1 MQKESPRTRGFEGC
15 YSHYFAGG
23 FVLRRC
29 RNSIR
34 RYSAAPK
41 REFRSQ
47 FSLFPLDGVDS
58 AVPSLQLHPVFG
70 AVSSQ
75 VPPGD
80 TMSCFV
86 SFGDKSWDSLK
97 YFFQIQDFDFLF
109 LSQRAQRGALG
120 GSIALKTPV
129 LKLNRPLT
137 RKPPAAIVG
146 ELTQVACATF
156 AKPQVAGLR
165 HRRER

>member
-1 MQKESPRTRGFEGC
+1 MTL
-15 YSHYFAGG
+15 
-23 FVLRRC
+23 V
-29 RNSIR
+29 RNETQR
-34 RYSAAPK
+34 HSAALKIAGQNPVV
-41 REFRSQ
+41 
-47 FSLFPLDGVDS
+47 LLPLDGVDS

-97 YFFQIQDFDFLF
+97 YFFQTQDFDFLF

-146 ELTQVACATF
+146 ESAQAACATF